1 MNNNNKKTFLTCFLP
16 SRLTETRGEDEITRA
31 VSRLQQALHLYI
43 YTCMAPCM
51 LCCRLRNTSLWRFFG
66 DRRRTF
72 FCPLLL
78 LLLLLQIH
86 ERKLDVYVHVH
97 VCMYLAGQPVI
108 NHVI

>member
-1 MNNNNKKTFLTCFLP
+1 MNNNNKKPFLTCFLP

-51 LCCRLRNTSLWRFFG
+51 CVAACAIPHYGAFSGTAG
-66 DRRRTF
+66 EPF
-72 FCPLLL
+72 FCPLL

-97 VCMYLAGQPVI
+97 VCMYIAGQPVI